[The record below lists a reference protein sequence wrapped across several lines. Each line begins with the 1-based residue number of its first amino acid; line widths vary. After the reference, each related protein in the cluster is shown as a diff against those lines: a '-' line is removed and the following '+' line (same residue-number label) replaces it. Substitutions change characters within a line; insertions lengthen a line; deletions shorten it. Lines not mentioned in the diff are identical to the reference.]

1 MKKIGLIVLLSAIVG
16 SVWAVPARRGGLV
29 VTQPDGS
36 ELTVYQ
42 HGDEHFHWMTNEKGE
57 WLKVR
62 AVKDGRAV
70 ERWVHEQQVSA
81 SVGELIDCQ
90 AHIVKRWKKE
100 RREL

>member
-42 HGDEHFHWMTNEKGE
+42 HGDEHFHWMTNDKGE
-57 WLKVR
+57 WLKV
-62 AVKDGRAV
+62 D
-70 ERWVHEQQVSA
+70 
-81 SVGELIDCQ
+81 I
-90 AHIVKRWKKE
+90 
-100 RREL
+100 